1 MTSAPDE
8 IDGRAIHYKHY
19 EARFYQ
25 VFSYIFGRFISTLPQ
40 RSIEITAFA
49 IPLYWM
55 VGFDPTASS
64 FFIFLAI
71 LICYTSGL
79 KMMFSILAQLLP
91 KKANVQGVGTF
102 VVLLLTLFG
111 GFIVYPSALNRW
123 FYWIYV
129 SNPAAW
135 ALQGLLTLEFTSE
148 KYNDAAVSGEV
159 FLELYNFRTGR
170 EWIGYTFAY
179 MIPYSILCTFVLGIV
194 LKYVKIEPTRADA
207 KTGKTVAIGDAPTKC
222 TEMNLP
228 FIPVDLTFENIVYE
242 VKASTG
248 NETLRLLNEVS
259 GTFKMGRMCALM
271 GSSGAGE
278 QSEDLLVFRESPFVI
293 TGLTHS

>member
-8 IDGRAIHYKHY
+8 IDGRSIHYKHY

-55 VGFDPTASS
+55 VGLDPSPGS
-64 FFIFLAI
+64 FFLFLAI

-79 KMMFSILAQLLP
+79 KMMFSILAQTLP

-111 GFIVYPSALNRW
+111 GFIVFPDVLQPW
-123 FYWIYV
+123 FLWIYYI
-129 SNPAAW
+129 NPAAW
-135 ALQGLLTLEFTSE
+135 ALQGLLSVEFTSQ
-148 KYNDAAVSGEV
+148 KYDNAVVDGET
-159 FLELYNFRTGR
+159 FLSLTGFQTGR

-179 MIPYSILCTFVLGIV
+179 MIPYCVVCTFILGVV
-194 LKYVKIEPTRADA
+194 LKYVKIEPTRAEA
-207 KTGKTVAIGDAPTKC
+207 KAGKSVTIGVAGCKGN
-222 TEMNLP
+222 EMNLP
-228 FIPVDLTFENIVYE
+228 FTAVDLTFEKLVFE
-242 VKASTG
+242 VRASTG
-248 NETLRLLNEVS
+248 GETLRLLNEVS
-259 GTFKMGRMCALM
+259 GIFKKGRMCALM

-278 QSEDLLVFRESPFVI
+278 LTREISSAGVP
-293 TGLTHS
+293 LRLWQ

>member
-19 EARFYQ
+19 DARFYQ
-25 VFSYIFGRFISTLPQ
+25 VFSYIFGRFLSTLPQ

-55 VGFDPTASS
+55 VGFDPSPES

-79 KMMFSILAQLLP
+79 KMMFSILAQTLP

-102 VVLLLTLFG
+102 VVLILTLFG
-111 GFIVYPSALNRW
+111 GFIVSPKVILPW
-123 FYWIYV
+123 FQWIYYL
-129 SNPAAW
+129 NPAAW
-135 ALQGLLTLEFTSE
+135 ALQGLLTNEFTSK
-148 KYNDAAVSGEV
+148 KYNNAAVPPET
-159 FLELYNFRTGR
+159 FLSLNGFATGR

-179 MIPYSILCTFVLGIV
+179 MIPYSVFCTFVLGVV

-207 KTGKTVAIGDAPTKC
+207 KTGKTVAIGEAGVRG

-228 FIPVDLTFENIVYE
+228 FTPVDLTFEKLVYE

-248 NETLRLLNEVS
+248 GETLRLLNEVS
-259 GTFKMGRMCALM
+259 GIFKMGRMCALM
-271 GSSGAGE
+271 GSSGAGN
-278 QSEDLLVFRESPFVI
+278 
-293 TGLTHS
+293 

>member
-55 VGFDPTASS
+55 VGLDPSPAS

-79 KMMFSILAQLLP
+79 KMMFSILAQTLP

-111 GFIVYPSALNRW
+111 GFIIVPAAIQPW
-123 FYWIYV
+123 FMWIYYL
-129 SNPAAW
+129 NPAAW
-135 ALQGLLTLEFTSE
+135 ALQGLLSNEFMSS
-148 KYNDAAVSGEV
+148 KYDNSVIPGED
-159 FLELYNFRTGR
+159 FLSVPGFQTGR

-179 MIPYSILCTFVLGIV
+179 MIPYSVLCTFILGIV
-194 LKYVKIEPTRADA
+194 LKYIKIEPTRADA
-207 KTGKTVAIGDAPTKC
+207 KLGKSVTIGERGEKS

-228 FIPVDLTFENIVYE
+228 FTPVDLTFEKLVYE

-248 NETLRLLNEVS
+248 GETLRLLNEVS
-259 GTFKMGRMCALM
+259 GIFKMGRMCALM

-278 QSEDLLVFRESPFVI
+278 SRSTDKRRVASLSSRLSRS
-293 TGLTHS
+293 HR